1 MNKRSLLA
9 TPYIIWI
16 IGFTVLPILMIVF
29 YALGDGNGGFTLA
42 NILAIFQP
50 VHLKSLL
57 LALWLA
63 LLCTA
68 ICLVLAYPLAVMLRK
83 LNIGKQGM
91 MAIIVILPMWVNF
104 VLRIMAWQLLL
115 SRNGIINALLGALG
129 LPGQHL
135 ANSNVAIVIGMV
147 YDYLPFMILPVY
159 NAVSELN
166 EDILEAARD
175 LGAPPKAVL
184 TKIMIPL
191 TMPGIISGITMVFV
205 PSLTTFAIP
214 DILGG
219 GKIMLIGN
227 IIELESWFWFIHCA
241 DDLCVDQYDVYFKN
255 RCRKGAQ
262 RMVKRF
268 FMKFY
273 LVLIIAFLYIPIA
286 VLVVLSFNAS
296 RSRVVWG
303 GFTLEWYQNLL
314 HNSDVMAALQNT
326 LTIGFASAA
335 IATGIGLLAA
345 IGIDAMR
352 KRSYTLTLGVGN
364 IPMLNADIVT
374 GIALMLWFSRFTNLG
389 YVSILL
395 AHITFNIP
403 YVILSILPKLQQMDM
418 SVYEAARDLGA
429 NSVTAFVRVILPMIF
444 PSVMSGFFMA
454 LTMSMDDFVV
464 TYFTKGAGIN
474 TLSTM
479 IYGELKRGIKPEMY
493 ALSTLIF
500 VVVLVILLLAN
511 YVPRIHQNR
520 VNAGRKATAFM
531 SR

>member
-1 MNKRSLLA
+1 
-9 TPYIIWI
+9 
-16 IGFTVLPILMIVF
+16 
-29 YALGDGNGGFTLA
+29 
-42 NILAIFQP
+42 
-50 VHLKSLL
+50 
-57 LALWLA
+57 
-63 LLCTA
+63 
-68 ICLVLAYPLAVMLRK
+68 
-83 LNIGKQGM
+83 
-91 MAIIVILPMWVNF
+91 
-104 VLRIMAWQLLL
+104 
-115 SRNGIINALLGALG
+115 
-129 LPGQHL
+129 
-135 ANSNVAIVIGMV
+135 
-147 YDYLPFMILPVY
+147 
-159 NAVSELN
+159 
-166 EDILEAARD
+166 
-175 LGAPPKAVL
+175 
-184 TKIMIPL
+184 
-191 TMPGIISGITMVFV
+191 
-205 PSLTTFAIP
+205 
-214 DILGG
+214 
-219 GKIMLIGN
+219 
-227 IIELESWFWFIHCA
+227 
-241 DDLCVDQYDVYFKN
+241 
-255 RCRKGAQ
+255 
-262 RMVKRF
+262 
-268 FMKFY
+268 MKFY

-335 IATGIGLLAA
+335 IVTGIGLLAA